1 MILGVAAGLTV
12 LLGLAAFVQLLYQE
26 SMRLRARDVPALE
39 YFKEELEQRIGLKPE
54 EGLLAFSMLKH
65 SLLVGVGLTATLH
78 MVSTGPVSW
87 KLTAEA
93 FALGLLL
100 MFAGAYLGPHL
111 LYRATGA
118 RWLVPLTAPLR
129 LVGRVAKP
137 FVATL
142 SLVGKLASLGD
153 ENGGE
158 PEEGS
163 TAEDDLEALIEAGA
177 DEGLIEEED
186 RELIHSVVALGDKTV
201 RQVMTPRPAIVA
213 IPEDATIEEARAVA
227 LEHPHSRFP
236 VYRGS
241 IDNITGFIHVRDI
254 LQLDYEQREKRKVK
268 EFAHP
273 AKFVPET
280 KPIVDL
286 LREMQKEKLHLAIVV
301 DEYGETAGIVTMEDV
316 LEEVF
321 GEIRDEYDSA
331 SEIIRESDGV
341 YLVSG
346 NVDLDALEDL
356 VLYRPK
362 EAPES
367 TTVGGLVC
375 EWLGR
380 VPEPGEAVERD
391 GIRMEVTA
399 ADDRHVEQVR
409 VSRVA
414 PVKH

>member
-1 MILGVAAGLTV
+1 MILGVAFGLTV
-12 LLGLAAFVQLLYQE
+12 LLSLAAFVQLLYQE

-39 YFKEELEQRIGLKPE
+39 YFKEELEQRIGLTPE

-65 SLLVGVGLTATLH
+65 SLLVGVGLTVTLH
-78 MVSTGPVSW
+78 VVPAGALSW

-93 FALGLLL
+93 FALGLVL
-100 MFAGAYLGPHL
+100 MFAGAYFGPHL
-111 LYRATGA
+111 LYRATTA
-118 RWLVPLTAPLR
+118 RWLAPLAALLR
-129 LVGRVAKP
+129 LIGRLAKP
-137 FVATL
+137 FIATV
-142 SLVGKLASLGD
+142 SLVGKLASLG
-153 ENGGE
+153 EQNGGE
-158 PEEGS
+158 EENGS
-163 TAEDDLEALIEAGA
+163 TAEEDLEALIEAGA

-186 RELIHSVVALGDKTV
+186 RELIHSVVALGDKTA

-213 IPEDATIEEARAVA
+213 IPEDATVEEARAVA
-227 LEHPHSRFP
+227 LEQPYSRFP

-254 LQLDYEQREKRKVK
+254 LQLDYGQRGKRKVK

-273 AKFVPET
+273 PKFVPET

-301 DEYGETAGIVTMEDV
+301 DEYGDVAGLVTMEDV
-316 LEEVF
+316 VEEVF
-321 GEIRDEYDSA
+321 GEIRDEYDSG
-331 SEIIRESDGV
+331 SEIIREADGV

-356 VLYRPK
+356 VLFRPK
-362 EAPES
+362 EPPES

-380 VPEPGEAVERD
+380 VPESGETVERE
-391 GIRMEVTA
+391 GIRLEVTA
-399 ADDRHVEQVR
+399 ADDRHVKQVR

>member
-1 MILGVAAGLTV
+1 MILGVAAALTV

-54 EGLLAFSMLKH
+54 DGLLAFSLLKH
-65 SLLVGVGLTATLH
+65 ALLVGVGLTATLH
-78 MVSTGPVSW
+78 AVAAGAVSW
-87 KLTAEA
+87 RLIAEA
-93 FALGLLL
+93 FGLGLAL
-100 MFAGAYLGPHL
+100 MFLGAYLGPHL

-118 RWLVPLTAPLR
+118 RWLAPMAALLR
-129 LVGRVAKP
+129 LIGRLAKP
-137 FVATL
+137 FIATV
-142 SLVGKLASLGD
+142 SLTGKLASLGD
-153 ENGGE
+153 ENAGQ
-158 PEEGS
+158 EENGAS
-163 TAEDDLEALIEAGA
+163 AEEDLEALIEAGA

-236 VYRGS
+236 VYRDS

-254 LQLDYEQREKRKVK
+254 LQLDYDQRDKRKVK

-331 SEIIRESDGV
+331 SEIIQESDGV

-391 GIRMEVTA
+391 GIRLEVTA

>member
-1 MILGVAAGLTV
+1 MILGVAAALTV
-12 LLGLAAFVQLLYQE
+12 LLVLAGFVQLLYQE

-54 EGLLAFSMLKH
+54 EGLLAFSLLKH
-65 SLLVGVGLTATLH
+65 SLLVALGFTVAGRIA
-78 MVSTGPVSW
+78 GAGAFSW
-87 KLTAEA
+87 RFAAEA
-93 FALGLLL
+93 LGLGLLL

-118 RWLVPLTAPLR
+118 RWLAPLAAPLR
-129 LVGRVAKP
+129 LVGRLAKP
-137 FVATL
+137 FIATV
-142 SLVGKLASLGD
+142 SIVGKLASIGE

-158 PEEGS
+158 EENAS
-163 TAEDDLEALIEAGA
+163 TAEEDLEALIEAGA

-201 RQVMTPRPAIVA
+201 RQVMTPRPSIVA
-213 IPEDATIEEARAVA
+213 IPEDATVEEARAVA
-227 LEHPHSRFP
+227 LEHPYSRFP

-254 LQLDYEQREKRKVK
+254 LQLDYEQRNKRQVK

-273 AKFVPET
+273 PKFVPET

-301 DEYGETAGIVTMEDV
+301 DEYGDVAGLVTMEDV
-316 LEEVF
+316 VEEVF
-321 GEIRDEYDSA
+321 GEIRDEYDSG
-331 SEIIRESDGV
+331 SEIIQESDGV

-346 NVDLDALEDL
+346 NVDVDALEDL
-356 VLYRPK
+356 VLFQPK
-362 EAPES
+362 ETPES

-391 GIRMEVTA
+391 GIRLEVTA
-399 ADDRHVEQVR
+399 ADDRHVKQVR
-409 VSRVA
+409 VSRAA